1 MRKWILA
8 MLWMPAVAIAAPAMQ
23 PHSAD
28 QPPARVAISDKAASA
43 PGPNADQPGA
53 NNDDSDD
60 NWGADSTPFSKADA
74 QEDKRFSEQDPWEG
88 FNRKIFAF
96 NQFTD
101 RWLIKPV
108 AKGYDWI
115 TPQWLNDTVTRV
127 FENLDD
133 LKSSLNS
140 VLQWRWGYAG
150 DDFGRFAV
158 NSTLGVAGLFDVAS
172 KLDIPKHSTGLD
184 MTLARWGVHAGPYLV
199 LPILGPSTV
208 RGAGAYYPGT
218 YLWAPSY
225 IADDPTRYSV
235 YALYGIDTRADL
247 LGLEKNIVGD
257 PYTFLRDAYLQQ
269 HVFNTQDQPPPLPDD
284 KSGNDSDSG
293 W

>member
-8 MLWMPAVAIAAPAMQ
+8 MLWVPAVAVAAPAMQ
-23 PHSAD
+23 PHPAD
-28 QPPARVAISDKAASA
+28 QSPAETAVSGKAAESGPGQNTDKA
-43 PGPNADQPGA
+43 GA
-53 NNDDSDD
+53 DSDD
-60 NWGADSTPFSKADA
+60 NWGAASTPFSRADQ
-74 QEDKRFSEQDPWEG
+74 QEDQRFNEQDPWEG

-96 NQFTD
+96 NQFAD
-101 RWLIKPV
+101 HWLIKPV
-108 AKGYDWI
+108 AKGYNWI

-140 VLQWRWGYAG
+140 VLQWRWGNAG

-269 HVFNTQDQPPPLPDD
+269 HVFNSQDQPPPLPDD
-284 KSGNDSDSG
+284 KSGKDSDSG